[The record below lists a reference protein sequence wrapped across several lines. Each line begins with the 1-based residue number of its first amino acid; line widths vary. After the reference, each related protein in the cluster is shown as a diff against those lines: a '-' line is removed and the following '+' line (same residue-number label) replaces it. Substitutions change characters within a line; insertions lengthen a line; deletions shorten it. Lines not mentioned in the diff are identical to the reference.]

1 MENAMTFDRLLIVCA
16 LALALSACGG
26 PSDKKVGG
34 FSNDLLGNE
43 IAIEALRDP
52 QIPNVVCHLAY
63 FNRSFLDRVRQGNWF
78 ENPSN
83 SAVSCQRTGPID
95 LAGVSLSPSGEEIF
109 KQQQS
114 LLFKRMALRR
124 VVDVKNQTI
133 LYVAH
138 SRELIEG
145 SAKIAMSSVALT
157 AQEAAGAGAKK

>member
-1 MENAMTFDRLLIVCA
+1 MKPAHLLTAFA
-16 LALALSACGG
+16 LAATLSACGG

-52 QIPNVVCHLAY
+52 ALPNVVCHVAY

-95 LAGVSLSPSGEEIF
+95 LAGVSLSDSGEEIF
-109 KQQQS
+109 SQKQS

-124 VVDVKNQTI
+124 VVDTKNHTI
-133 LYVAH
+133 LYIAH

-157 AQEAAGAGAKK
+157 DQEAAEAQKKTR